1 MFRIQWLRRL
11 IRRNTKPIPVQSAQ
25 VWKNR
30 LSVIYALVAWNA
42 FGCVLYMIYQGKKD
56 WADYYGYKSDEDKQL
71 SPGKQWAKTLGIP
84 NAQIVRIKG
93 LTVTETDEYHENTVL
108 STEKENELL
117 EEGKNY

>member
-42 FGCVLYMIYQGKKD
+42 FGCVLYMIYKGKKD

-71 SPGKQWAKTLGIP
+71 SPGR
-84 NAQIVRIKG
+84 N
-93 LTVTETDEYHENTVL
+93 YNFFL
-108 STEKENELL
+108 STPKWEI
-117 EEGKNY
+117 